1 MKTAQILN
9 EIKKLLS
16 AQNKTKIIVIA
27 GLLGIGLIMLS
38 EFLPDNNTD
47 QNIKDTSDSVISD
60 NTDTYKQEIESE
72 LKNIIGK
79 INGVGDLE
87 VMVTIE
93 GTTEYV
99 YAEELDT
106 DNDKDGEKTSEK
118 YTGKSTGKNLYR
130 DNASPGGSEAVPESL
145 PGGRRKD
152 CRDE

>member
-60 NTDTYKQEIESE
+60 NTDTYKQEI
-72 LKNIIGK
+72 KNKK
-79 INGVGDLE
+79 I
-87 VMVTIE
+87 
-93 GTTEYV
+93 
-99 YAEELDT
+99 
-106 DNDKDGEKTSEK
+106 
-118 YTGKSTGKNLYR
+118 
-130 DNASPGGSEAVPESL
+130 
-145 PGGRRKD
+145 
-152 CRDE
+152 